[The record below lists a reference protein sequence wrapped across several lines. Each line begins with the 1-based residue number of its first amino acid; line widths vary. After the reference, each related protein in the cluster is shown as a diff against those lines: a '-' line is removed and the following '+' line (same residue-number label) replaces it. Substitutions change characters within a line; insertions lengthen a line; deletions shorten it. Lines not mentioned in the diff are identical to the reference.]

1 MSITFEEKSNLGWG
15 WFLEVHRAPLL
26 IGYIRKGG
34 TFNTYHFFHGPHNE
48 LNYEFQE
55 SDLEVLKRKV
65 SEKYG
70 R

>member
-1 MSITFEEKSNLGWG
+1 MSITFEEKSTLGWG
-15 WFLEVHRAPLL
+15 WFLEVRRPPLL
-26 IGYIRKGG
+26 IGHIRKGG
-34 TFNTYHFFHGPHNE
+34 TLNTYQFFHGPHNE

-70 R
+70 